1 MFRHIRT
8 LRTPSIFN
16 TLVYIQNLTHIQNP
30 SLFRSSK
37 EFGEGGARGGG
48 VKEVTAEGNEF

>member
-8 LRTPSIFN
+8 LRTLSIFN

-37 EFGEGGARGGG
+37 EFGEGGGQGG